1 MFPRLLL
8 ALLLL
13 LTATDARVVRR
24 ATPKTVVQPKG
35 RSDTIMMV
43 TDQGTI
49 YEWPTYEK
57 PEAPQVK
64 KSKKSK
70 AKSKDEDRSP
80 ASFALDDPNF
90 AFDMHAPH
98 TSHTV
103 EQSGH
108 ERCSHILW
116 TSRYWRNT
124 IG

>member
-8 ALLLL
+8 ALL

-49 YEWPTYEK
+49 HEWPTYDK

-90 AFDMHAPH
+90 AFDMHVP
-98 TSHTV
+98 HTV
-103 EQSGH
+103 EQSSH
-108 ERCSHILW
+108 ESHILH
-116 TSRYWRNT
+116 TSRYWRNM